1 MELSLKTHEGA
12 PELPVVILIHG
23 LGMNNYFWVDPKK
36 CSVLGGL
43 APLTIFLTD
52 SAEKSTHTISF
63 GAVDPEV
70 QGLWDYLKETGFALA
85 SWTQSQPLG
94 PIQIAIAEL
103 KAAISVV
110 RNKWPDRPVY
120 LVGHS
125 RGGLIARSLLL
136 QEPANYI
143 AGLITICTPHSGSGM
158 AKFSRYLNPVGALL
172 EKIIPRKSKA
182 NVTRAL
188 SRLSEFLQS
197 PAIRELAP
205 DSDYMGSLNKPLF
218 EQLKKLSFGGTNP
231 ALFHLIL
238 RLPAGNHK
246 IIRFPDL
253 LASAIPSEHLPRELT
268 PGLGDALVSAESARL
283 SGSIHHDFPDNHVR
297 SAYDRKIHE
306 IIVDFLS

>member
-1 MELSLKTHEGA
+1 MEFSLKTHEGS
-12 PELPVVILIHG
+12 PEMPIVILIHG

-36 CSVLGGL
+36 CTVLGGL

-52 SAEKSTHTISF
+52 SEKKSNNTISL
-63 GAVDPEV
+63 GSLDPEIK
-70 QGLWDYLKETGFALA
+70 GLWSYLMETGFSLA

-103 KAAISVV
+103 RTALSAV
-110 RNKWPDRPVY
+110 RNKWPDKPVY

-136 QEPANYI
+136 QEPANEI
-143 AGLITICTPHSGSGM
+143 KGLITICSPHSGSGM

-182 NVTRAL
+182 MLTKSL

-197 PAIRELAP
+197 PAIGELTP
-205 DSDYMGSLNKPLF
+205 DSNYMKSLSKSLP
-218 EQLKKLSFGGTNP
+218 EQLGKLSFGGTSP
-231 ALFHLIL
+231 ALFQLIV

-253 LASAIPSEHLPRELT
+253 LVSTIPSGHLPSELT
-268 PGLGDALVSAESARL
+268 PGLGDALVSAASARL
-283 SGSIHHDFPDNHVR
+283 PGSIHHDFPDNHVR
-297 SAYDRKIHE
+297 AAYDYKIHT
-306 IIVDFLS
+306 IIRDFLS

>member
-12 PELPVVILIHG
+12 PELPIVILIHG

-52 SAEKSTHTISF
+52 SAEESTHTISF
-63 GAVDPEV
+63 GAVNPET
-70 QGLWDYLKETGFALA
+70 QGLWNYLKENGFSLA

-94 PIQIAIAEL
+94 PIRIAIAEL
-103 KAAISVV
+103 KTAVSFV

-120 LVGHS
+120 LIGHS
-125 RGGLIARSLLL
+125 RGGLIARGLLL
-136 QEPANYI
+136 QEPANDI
-143 AGLITICTPHSGSGM
+143 QGLVTICTPHSGSGM

-182 NVTRAL
+182 NVTQAL

-205 DSDYMGSLNKPLF
+205 GSNYMESLNEPLF
-218 EQLKKLSFGGTNP
+218 EPLRKLSFGGTNP
-231 ALFHLIL
+231 ALFQLIV

-268 PGLGDALVSAESARL
+268 PGFGDALVSAESARL

-297 SAYDRKIHE
+297 AAYDRKIHK
-306 IIVDFLS
+306 IIVDFLK